1 MNTTEQAHP
10 YELGAQP
17 MQNLSQR
24 ALTELFSLIRAD
36 LQLARVELETKTLAA
51 FRAGRSIVWATSFFV
66 LALMALSAAVLAG
79 LATLVPLWLSAL
91 IVAAVYAGAGGAL
104 VLHGRTIVEKAGGL
118 APTRSLEQL
127 WGASGSSPATLAEAG
142 EREESARQNLDR
154 TVAALSNRNSGSSPM
169 RDTILSGVGMT
180 LGVVLQSRKSSR

>member
-1 MNTTEQAHP
+1 MNATETAHP

-66 LALMALSAAVLAG
+66 LALVALSAAVLAG
-79 LATLVPLWLSAL
+79 LATIVPLWLSAL
-91 IVAAVYAGAGGAL
+91 IVAGVYAIAGVAL
-104 VLHGRTIVEKAGGL
+104 LLHGSSIVAKAGGL

-127 WGASGSSPATLAEAG
+127 WGSGSSPATLAEAG
-142 EREESARQNLDR
+142 EREENARQNLDR
-154 TVAALSNRNSGSSPM
+154 TVAALSNRSSGSSPM